1 MSKRL
6 FTMCL
11 LVLFASTLIIAQDRP
26 LGKTKVLADDS
37 VVPTVTTTDKM
48 GSGLNLTGESIGVTT
63 DYDYFSNSIVRDQIV
78 WDATLTTP
86 HLLNMVRGFD
96 TGNPTVRYVMHSYKD
111 AGSWINNKVIDA
123 QSGWPHVDLGLTGD
137 GAGLVAGVFHTPSRY
152 FIWDFGTTYNATQFD
167 GSTDPSIQL
176 SGNTI
181 WLAAS
186 GNRLLF
192 TFYKAVDFA
201 SPVLWDTISS
211 FHPSPIWWI
220 ENGGVEVGMSKS
232 QNEQNLL
239 MFGTNTGIAGGG
251 NHVYNGIPEA
261 EADNFWVISSTD
273 AGATWTGEMIA
284 PDGVINGVSGY
295 HTPQFAPLIENF
307 GQVDMAVTN
316 DGVKHALANGY
327 GLTFNATGDTAI
339 GNSFPV
345 LYWNSTTDTWVSIS
359 DKEIDTVAAIA
370 DLYPT
375 NSIGQAYPSISVSEN
390 GQVLYAMWT
399 GPQFSAP
406 GVLDTLNALYWR
418 DLYHAFSTDGGTTW
432 TYGGVFPGMQTDN
445 SEAFGHAAQH
455 LEFVEPNIYRAH
467 IVYLADLTTG
477 VGPFD
482 GVLTNNPIMYTT
494 FDIVVTDVNDGT
506 LVNTF
511 ELEQNYPNPFNPS
524 TQISYTLAERT
535 NVTLKVYDVL
545 GKEIATLINTSQD
558 AGKHNVTFDASNL
571 ASGLYIYTINAG
583 NFTSSKK
590 MMLLK

>member
-96 TGNPTVRYVMHSYKD
+96 SGNPTTRFTMHSYKD
-111 AGSWINNKVIDA
+111 AGSWINNKVVDA
-123 QSGWPHVDLGLTGD
+123 AAGWPHIDLGLTGD

-273 AGATWTGEMIA
+273 AGASWTGEMIA
-284 PDGVINGVSGY
+284 PDGVLNGVSGY

-359 DKEIDTVAAIA
+359 DEEIDTVAAIA

-494 FDIVVTDVNDGT
+494 YDIIVTDVNEGS

-590 MMLLK
+590 MMFLK